1 MDDELAGDDK
11 CFDVVT
17 SLKPGVFVL
26 GASSLLFFVVGFL
39 IIRKATRETA
49 EYLDKERLG
58 GDDGSDG
65 GDDEEE
71 ERTWRQRRRDEQ
83 SGGTASTHST
93 SLSRSSLEED
103 RESQQGGASSLL
115 PLTQPLLPS
124 DELAGAGGKSTE

>member
-1 MDDELAGDDK
+1 MRVRGFRRL
-11 CFDVVT
+11 
-17 SLKPGVFVL
+17 
-26 GASSLLFFVVGFL
+26 VGF
-39 IIRKATRETA
+39 TTTVTA
-49 EYLDKERLG
+49 LPFLMG
-58 GDDGSDG
+58 GFMMSIFGALTA
-65 GDDEEE
+65 DDEEE